1 MKTVKTFQRHCT
13 LLGLVEEK
21 INKKLTKR
29 IEKLSEA
36 HNKKRQGSIAV
47 FANEHIGIQINQYGI
62 YDRLGLEILFHFLSP
77 ISSQLKNGLAMDIGA
92 NIGNHSL
99 YFSDRFKEVQ
109 SFEPNP
115 ATFTLL
121 AFNLRGVSN
130 ALPFNFGLG
139 QESGHLELN
148 ENLQNMGES
157 SIVYKTQ
164 GSTRTVKIE
173 LKVLDEIS
181 NGINDLIFM
190 KIDVEGYEYSVLAGG
205 LATIARHQP
214 VIVMEQH
221 ASEFS
226 DGSTDSI
233 RLLSKLGYKFC
244 WYQPASKGKS
254 WFRRQSDML
263 LNSIFRSFQEYKIVT
278 SEIIP
283 VGKYGMLMAIPQRF
297 HDSLGLSNREGG
309 RLDA

>member
-1 MKTVKTFQRHCT
+1 MKTITTYKKHCT

-21 INKKLTKR
+21 INKKMTKR
-29 IEKLSEA
+29 IEKLSA
-36 HNKKRQGSIAV
+36 KHNHNRQGSIAV
-47 FANEHIGIQINQYGI
+47 FANEHIGIQINQHGI
-62 YDRLGLEILFHFLSP
+62 YDKLGLEILFHFLSP
-77 ISSQLKNGLAMDIGA
+77 ISNQLSTGLAMDIGA

-99 YFSDRFKEVQ
+99 YFSDHFKKVR

-121 AFNLRGVSN
+121 SFNLRGISN
-130 ALPFNFGLG
+130 AIPFNFGLG
-139 QESGHLELN
+139 QESGQIELN
-148 ENLQNMGES
+148 ENMQNMGES

-164 GSTRTVKIE
+164 GNTRTVKIE

-181 NGINDLIFM
+181 SEITDLIFM
-190 KIDVEGYEYSVLAGG
+190 KIDVEGYEHSVLAGG
-205 LATIARHQP
+205 ASTIERHQP
-214 VIVMEQH
+214 IIVLEQH

-244 WYQPASKGKS
+244 WHQSASKGKG
-254 WFRRQSDML
+254 WLRRQSDIL
-263 LNSIFRSFQEYKIVT
+263 FNSIFRSTQEYKIVT
-278 SEIIP
+278 SDTVP
-283 VGKYGMLMAIPQRF
+283 VGKYGMLMAIPKRF
-297 HDSLGLSNREGG
+297 QAALGFEKSEGN

>member
-13 LLGLVEEK
+13 LLGLVKEK

-29 IEKLSEA
+29 IEKSSIE
-36 HNKKRQGSIAV
+36 HNQNRQGSIAV

-62 YDRLGLEILFHFLSP
+62 YDKLQLEILFDFLNP
-77 ISSQLKNGLAMDIGA
+77 ISSHLKYGLAMDIGA
-92 NIGNHSL
+92 NIGNHSM

-148 ENLQNMGES
+148 ENPQNMGES

-164 GSTRTVKIE
+164 GNTRTVKVE

-181 NGINDLIFM
+181 NQIADLIFM
-190 KIDVEGYEYSVLAGG
+190 KIDVEGYEHSVLAGG
-205 LATIARHQP
+205 SSTIERHQP

-244 WYQPASKGKS
+244 WHQSASKGS
-254 WFRRQSDML
+254 GWFWRQSDML
-263 LNSIFRSFQEYKIVT
+263 FNSIFKNSQEYKIVT
-278 SEIIP
+278 SEIVP

-297 HDSLGLSNREGG
+297 HAALGLDNSESR
-309 RLDA
+309 RLNA